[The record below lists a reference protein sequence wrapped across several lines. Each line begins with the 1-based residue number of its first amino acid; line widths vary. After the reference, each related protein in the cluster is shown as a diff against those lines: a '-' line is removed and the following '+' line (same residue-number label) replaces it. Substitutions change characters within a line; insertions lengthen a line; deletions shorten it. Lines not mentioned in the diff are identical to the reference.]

1 MHFDFLGLQDRLSI
15 AGPRFF
21 RENNMRNSTTIA
33 IIGFGEVGQT
43 FARGLLANGA
53 NRIVAYDILFDD
65 PARREAHKAKA
76 VAAGVVIA
84 ASAAEASREARV
96 VISAITADQVERVA
110 AEAAAYLVRDQ
121 IYFDVNSASPATK
134 SRAAATVNPT
144 GAHYVEG
151 AVMAAVLGPGLK
163 VPILAGGLAAEATA
177 EILNKL
183 GMNITPVTTEPGR
196 ASAMKLCRSIVM
208 KGMEAIVIDCAAAAQ
223 KWGVEREVFDSLR
236 GTFPSLDWAAMAE
249 SMNERVRT
257 HGIRRAAEM
266 REAAAMLRDLG
277 LDPTIAVATADRH
290 ERIAMAERARIA
302 AAAKEQA

>member
-1 MHFDFLGLQDRLSI
+1 
-15 AGPRFF
+15 
-21 RENNMRNSTTIA
+21 MRNSTTIA

-43 FARGLLANGA
+43 FARDLLANGA
-53 NRIVAYDILFDD
+53 SRIVAYDILFDD
-65 PARREAHKAKA
+65 LARGEAHKAKA
-76 VAAGVVIA
+76 LAAGVVAA
-84 ASAAEASREARV
+84 ASAAQACDEARI

-110 AEAAAYLVRDQ
+110 TEATAYLARGQ

-134 SRAAATVNPT
+134 SRAAATVNAT

-163 VPILAGGLAAEATA
+163 VPILAGGPAAADA
-177 EILNKL
+177 ALLLNAL

-208 KGMEAIVIDCAAAAQ
+208 KGMEAIVIDCAAAAR

-236 GTFPSLDWAAMAE
+236 GTYPSLDWAAMAE
-249 SMNERVRT
+249 AMSERVRT

-266 REAAAMLRDLG
+266 REAAAMLEDLG
-277 LDPTIAVATADRH
+277 LDPTMAAATADRH
-290 ERIAMAERARIA
+290 ERVALAERARLA
-302 AAAKEQA
+302 AAAREKP